1 MKVINASK
9 LMLKELPDGNY
20 LITKEAI
27 HNAPTFETELITY
40 CKDCEFYK
48 HKLCRLIYYDT
59 NDKSAAS
66 RRDYDFCSRAV
77 PRGKYR

>member
-1 MKVINASK
+1 MKVIDASK

-20 LITKEAI
+20 LVTKEAMR
-27 HNAPTFETELITY
+27 NAPTFETELITY

-48 HKLCRLIYYDT
+48 HMFCHLIYYDA
-59 NDKSAAS
+59 NDKSTAS

-77 PRGKYR
+77 PRGKYK

>member
-1 MKVINASK
+1 MKAINASK

-20 LITKEAI
+20 LVTKEAI
-27 HNAPTFETELITY
+27 RNASTFETELITY

-48 HKLCRLIYYDT
+48 YKLYCLIYCDT
-59 NDKSAAS
+59 NDKSTAS